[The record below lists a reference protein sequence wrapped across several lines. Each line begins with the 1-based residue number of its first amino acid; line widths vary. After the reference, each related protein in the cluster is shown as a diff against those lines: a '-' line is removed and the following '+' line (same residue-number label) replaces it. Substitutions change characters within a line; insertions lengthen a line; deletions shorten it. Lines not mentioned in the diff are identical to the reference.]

1 MSEPARNWLLLR
13 GLSREQ
19 RHWGELPE
27 RLRQTLGSKVVCLD
41 LPGVGTEVSRPS
53 PSKIEGISDDLRL
66 RFSDLRATEGGFGIF
81 AVSLGGM
88 IALDWV
94 HRYPSDFEIAVIV
107 NSSAGNLSRPQ
118 DRLRLQNL
126 GPLMAMMRE
135 PDPMRRESR
144 LLKLITNHRG
154 DEQDL
159 ARAFGEVSRSAP
171 VSFSVMRAQVVAA
184 MRFQTPERVETP
196 LEFFVSAHDR
206 FVDPSC
212 TYRLAERYR
221 SPVRVHPSAGHEL
234 PLDDP
239 DWVVEEIRKLS

>member
-1 MSEPARNWLLLR
+1 MSKPARNWLLLR

-19 RHWGELPE
+19 RHWAGFPE
-27 RLRQTLGSKVVCLD
+27 RLSQTLGSKVVCLD
-41 LPGVGTEVSRPS
+41 LPGVGTELSRPS
-53 PSKIEGISDDLRL
+53 PSKIQDITDDLRP
-66 RFSDLRATEGGFGIF
+66 RFSDLRGGQSGFGIF

-94 HRYPSDFEIAVIV
+94 HRFPADFEMAAIV

-126 GPLMAMMRE
+126 GPLMAMLRE
-135 PDPMRRESR
+135 SDPMRREQR

-154 DEQDL
+154 EDANL
-159 ARAFGEVSRSAP
+159 AREFGEVARSAP
-171 VSFSVMRAQVVAA
+171 VSASVMRAQVIAA
-184 MRFQTPERVETP
+184 MRFVTPEEVTKP
-196 LEFFVSAHDR
+196 LEFFVSAKDR

-212 TYRLAERYR
+212 TYRLAERYL
-221 SPVRVHPSAGHEL
+221 SPVRVHPNAGHEL

-239 DWVVEEIRKLS
+239 DWTIEEMRRIS